1 MRNDDAAMVSK
12 RYFFRAEELGGERGD
27 LGLGGEQGAR
37 EQYNR

>member
-1 MRNDDAAMVSK
+1 MTMLRESGKLV
-12 RYFFRAEELGGERGD
+12 FFRAEELGGERGD